1 MKMIRK
7 RNWLAVL
14 ITGILLLMMFPTSVF
29 AYQTIDVDA
38 KCTLTITAPV
48 PGMTVK
54 AYYVESVTENGEYSV
69 RDKYLPLGIE
79 IRKDFT
85 QEEWM
90 KAASTYASQLSSGTI
105 EAEYGGTVGED
116 KTLALSGLVPGMYL
130 IIAEPFSTEE
140 TTYTVTPNFIAVP
153 NSEDGINWIYD
164 VTMMLKYEEM
174 PVEKKDVSYS
184 VRKVWTGESDVSA
197 RPAGIKISINRRSTE
212 GGAAW
217 ETVETVTLNAAN
229 NWAYSWTAAD
239 DGKTEWAVSEESVSG
254 YTLQGI
260 GKTVSE
266 DGKNVTFTVTNK
278 KSTPGKTPTLT
289 PTRGSTGTTS
299 KPKTGDDQNMILPLV
314 GMIVAAVV
322 ILFAGIGMRRKN

>member
-1 MKMIRK
+1 
-7 RNWLAVL
+7 
-14 ITGILLLMMFPTSVF
+14 
-29 AYQTIDVDA
+29 
-38 KCTLTITAPV
+38 
-48 PGMTVK
+48 
-54 AYYVESVTENGEYSV
+54 
-69 RDKYLPLGIE
+69 
-79 IRKDFT
+79 
-85 QEEWM
+85 M

-164 VTMMLKYEEM
+164 VTMMLKYEET